1 MSNNL
6 KLLLVNNNKKI
17 LKKNTNI
24 NTSNLP
30 SNELNIIKSN
40 EINKLRNPTKG
51 QIYVHLSNDDDYLF
65 YRFDGNSWLEIK

>member
-24 NTSNLP
+24 NASNLP
-30 SNELNIIKSN
+30 SNEFNTIKSN
-40 EINKLRNPTKG
+40 EINKLKNPSKG
-51 QIYVHLSNDDDYLF
+51 QIYVHLTNDDEYSF
-65 YRFDGNSWLEIK
+65 YRFDGDSWLEIK

>member
-24 NTSNLP
+24 NASNLH
-30 SNELNIIKSN
+30 SNEFNTIKSN
-40 EINKLRNPTKG
+40 EINKLKNPSKG
-51 QIYVHLSNDDDYLF
+51 QIYVHLTNDDEYSF
-65 YRFDGNSWLEIK
+65 YRFDGDSWLEIK